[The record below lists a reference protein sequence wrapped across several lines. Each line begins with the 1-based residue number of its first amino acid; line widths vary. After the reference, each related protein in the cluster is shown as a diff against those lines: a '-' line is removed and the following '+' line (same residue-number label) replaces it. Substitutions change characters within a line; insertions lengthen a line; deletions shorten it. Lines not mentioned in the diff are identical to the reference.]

1 MDAVRRVIG
10 RCALKITQ
18 PRRFEQAPRQKLG
31 GVERH
36 GLEAVAA
43 FDAIVLT
50 WGVPGQGAIRSC
62 LLQFTW
68 SVRFRSFGLCRR
80 LSVSRLWL
88 LASEDGE
95 RATRVKDAKHRRSR
109 RVRSAHVLGEL
120 VGVREA
126 LGEARARADAAEA
139 RSAELSSD
147 LAAERARTE
156 TSIAA
161 LSALADKL
169 DELVADQRRPW
180 WRRLAK
186 AL

>member
-1 MDAVRRVIG
+1 MYCVYQTR
-10 RCALKITQ
+10 
-18 PRRFEQAPRQKLG
+18 E
-31 GVERH
+31 
-36 GLEAVAA
+36 
-43 FDAIVLT
+43 
-50 WGVPGQGAIRSC
+50 
-62 LLQFTW
+62 
-68 SVRFRSFGLCRR
+68 
-80 LSVSRLWL
+80 SRLIGFVADVPFGDPEQL
-88 LASEDGE
+88 RVGTAEALRDDPSRPSLAGA
-95 RATRVKDAKHRRSR
+95 R
-109 RVRSAHVLGEL
+109 GEL

-180 WRRLAK
+180 WRRLG
-186 AL
+186 